1 MYCDSRFVTR
11 KWNIVN
17 NQSNAN
23 YNVGNELI
31 YNTEA
36 LNSNLCDYNDGYILV
51 KGDITVIAA
60 PTVWLKYDLNI
71 VHHLVNVSQKLMEQ
85 Q

>member
-1 MYCDSRFVTR
+1 MTR

-51 KGDITVIAA
+51 KGDITVIGA
-60 PTVWLKYDLNI
+60 PTV
-71 VHHLVNVSQKLMEQ
+71 
-85 Q
+85 